1 MELKHLFLA
10 SLGVMTLAACS
21 SLDDD
26 STWDVNGGAVKF
38 TSYISKH
45 KASGTTWASGD
56 QIGIYMKANGTALAD
71 AAVQNRQYVTDD
83 RGNIS
88 AASAAE
94 AIYYPEE
101 GTADFVAYYPYTANV
116 SGTTVPVD
124 VSNQSDLA
132 AIDLLYSNNATGVSA
147 STNAVN
153 LGFSHQLAN
162 VLLTINADAT
172 IPTTV
177 GLEAALTG
185 VPTSATFDLA
195 TGTLNVGQT
204 TGTVNF
210 QVNAAGTKAEA
221 ILVPA
226 SLTNAQLQLTV
237 GTKTVSVPLP
247 ASALES
253 GKSIDFPVNVT
264 NTGGNIYV
272 SFGTAT
278 ITDWTTTVGG
288 TIDVEFG
295 DAEEGGEGGGG
306 EVGGGEVTPGA
317 EAIIFEETFGESV
330 SKGSDGCWPSITYNT
345 WTSTSGLTI
354 SDPVMEANGWSYS
367 NASVRQTSALNPHV
381 WFAANKDAEMKIEG
395 FDTTGYTDLKLSYKI
410 TANADGNQSV
420 IGVSWGGTK
429 LTVPDVAIA
438 TTNTYQTVELTGLAA
453 GVNSVSF
460 ISSASTN
467 TAGYRIDNIKLTGK
481 KQ

>member
-10 SLGVMTLAACS
+10 GLGVMTLAACS

-56 QIGIYMKANGTALAD
+56 QIGIYMKTNGTALAD

-288 TIDVEFG
+288 TIDVDFG
-295 DAEEGGEGGGG
+295 DAEEGGGEGGG
-306 EVGGGEVTPGA
+306 EVGGGEVAPGT
-317 EAIIFEETFGESV
+317 EVVIFEETFGESV
-330 SKGSDGCWPSITYNT
+330 AKGSDNHWPSITYDT
-345 WTSTSGLTI
+345 WTSSSGLTF

-381 WFAANKDAEMKIEG
+381 WFAANKEAEMKIEG

>member
-10 SLGVMTLAACS
+10 GLGVMTLAACS

-56 QIGIYMKANGTALAD
+56 QIGIYMKTNGTALAD

-116 SGTTVPVD
+116 SGTILPID
-124 VSNQSDLA
+124 VSNQSNLA

-147 STNAVN
+147 STSAVN

-162 VLLTINADAT
+162 VVLTINADAT

-177 GLEAALTG
+177 GLEAAVSG

-195 TGTLNVGQT
+195 TGTLNVAQT

-237 GTKTVSVPLP
+237 AEKTVSVPLP
-247 ASALES
+247 ASALEA

-264 NTGGNIYV
+264 NSGGTIYV

-278 ITDWTTTVGG
+278 ITDWTTTTGG
-288 TIDVEFG
+288 TINVDLG
-295 DAEEGGEGGGG
+295 DAEEGGG
-306 EVGGGEVTPGA
+306 EEGGGEVTPGT
-317 EAIIFEETFGESV
+317 EVIIFEETFGESV
-330 SKGSDGCWPSITYNT
+330 SKGSDNHWPSITYDT
-345 WTSTSGLTI
+345 WTSSSGLTF
-354 SDPVMEANGWSYS
+354 SDPFVTANGWSYS

-381 WFAANKDAEMKIEG
+381 WFAANKDSEMQIEG
-395 FDTTGYTDLKLSYKI
+395 FTTAGYSNLKLTYDI
-410 TANADGNQSV
+410 TANAAGDQSA
-420 IGVSWGGTK
+420 IKLTWGGDTIA
-429 LTVPDVAIA
+429 VPAKAIA
-438 TTNTYQTVELTGLAA
+438 TTNTYQSVEITGLTPGAT
-453 GVNSVSF
+453 VMSFVSL
-460 ISSASTN
+460 STAN
-467 TAGYRIDNIKLTGK
+467 TAGYRIDNIKLVGTK
-481 KQ
+481 D

>member
-10 SLGVMTLAACS
+10 GLGVMTLAACS

-56 QIGIYMKANGTALAD
+56 QIGIYMKSSGTALAD
-71 AAVQNRQYVTDD
+71 AAVQNRQYITDD
-83 RGNIS
+83 RGNIT
-88 AASAAE
+88 AASAAD

-116 SGTTVPVD
+116 SGTKLPID
-124 VSNQSDLA
+124 VSDQSNLA

-147 STNAVN
+147 STSAVN

-162 VLLTINADAT
+162 VVLTINADAT

-177 GLEAALTG
+177 GLEAAVSG

-195 TGTLNVGQT
+195 TGTLNVTQT

-237 GTKTVSVPLP
+237 AEKTVSVPLP
-247 ASALES
+247 ASALEP

-264 NTGGNIYV
+264 NSGGTIYV

-278 ITDWTTTVGG
+278 ITDWTTTTGG
-288 TIDVEFG
+288 TIDVDFG
-295 DAEEGGEGGGG
+295 DAEEGGEEGGG
-306 EVGGGEVTPGA
+306 EEGGGDVTPGT
-317 EAIIFEETFGESV
+317 EVIIFEETFGESV
-330 SKGSDGCWPSITYNT
+330 SKGSDNYWPSITYDT
-345 WTSTSGLTI
+345 WTSSSGLTF
-354 SDPVMEANGWSYS
+354 SDPFVTANGWSYS
-367 NASVRQTSALNPHV
+367 NASVRQTSTLNPHV
-381 WFAANKDAEMKIEG
+381 WFAANKDSEMQIEG
-395 FDTTGYTDLKLSYKI
+395 FTTAGYSNLKLTYDI
-410 TANADGNQSV
+410 TAHAAGDQSA
-420 IGVSWGGTK
+420 IK
-429 LTVPDVAIA
+429 LTWDGDTIAVPAKAIA
-438 TTNTYQTVELTGLAA
+438 TTNTYQSVEITGLTPGAT
-453 GVNSVSF
+453 VMSFVSL
-460 ISSASTN
+460 STVN
-467 TAGYRIDNIKLTGK
+467 TAGYRIDNIKLVGTK
-481 KQ
+481 D

>member
-45 KASGTTWASGD
+45 KATGTTWASGD
-56 QIGIYMKANGTALAD
+56 QIGIYMKTNGTALAD

-116 SGTTVPVD
+116 SGTILPID
-124 VSNQSDLA
+124 VSNQSNLA

-147 STNAVN
+147 STSAVN

-162 VLLTINADAT
+162 VVLTINADAT

-177 GLEAALTG
+177 GLEAAVSG

-195 TGTLNVGQT
+195 TGTLNVAQT

-237 GTKTVSVPLP
+237 AEKTVSVPLP
-247 ASALES
+247 ASALEA

-264 NTGGNIYV
+264 NSGGTIYV

-278 ITDWTTTVGG
+278 ITDWTTTTGG
-288 TIDVEFG
+288 TINVDLG
-295 DAEEGGEGGGG
+295 DAEEGGE
-306 EVGGGEVTPGA
+306 EGGGEVTPGT
-317 EAIIFEETFGESV
+317 EVIIFEETFGESV
-330 SKGSDGCWPSITYNT
+330 SKGSDNYWPSITYDT
-345 WTSTSGLTI
+345 WTSSSGLTF
-354 SDPVMEANGWSYS
+354 SDPFVTANGWSYS

-381 WFAANKDAEMKIEG
+381 WFAANKDSEMQIEG
-395 FDTTGYTDLKLSYKI
+395 FTTAGYSNLKLTYDI
-410 TANADGNQSV
+410 TANAAGDQSA
-420 IGVSWGGTK
+420 IKLTWGGDTIA
-429 LTVPDVAIA
+429 VPAKAIA
-438 TTNTYQTVELTGLAA
+438 TTNTYQSVEITGLTPGAT
-453 GVNSVSF
+453 VMSFVSL
-460 ISSASTN
+460 STAN
-467 TAGYRIDNIKLTGK
+467 TAGYRIDNIKLVGTK
-481 KQ
+481 D

>member
-10 SLGVMTLAACS
+10 GLGVMTLAACS

-56 QIGIYMKANGTALAD
+56 QIGIYMKSSGTALAD
-71 AAVQNRQYVTDD
+71 AAVQNRQYITDD
-83 RGNIS
+83 RGNIT
-88 AASAAE
+88 AASAAD

-116 SGTTVPVD
+116 SGTILPID
-124 VSNQSDLA
+124 VSDQSNLA

-147 STNAVN
+147 STSAVN

-162 VLLTINADAT
+162 VVLTINADAT

-177 GLEAALTG
+177 GLEAAVSG

-195 TGTLNVGQT
+195 TGTLNVTQT

-237 GTKTVSVPLP
+237 AEKTVSVPLP
-247 ASALES
+247 ASALEP

-264 NTGGNIYV
+264 NSGGTIYV

-278 ITDWTTTVGG
+278 ITDWTTTTGG
-288 TIDVEFG
+288 TIDVDFG
-295 DAEEGGEGGGG
+295 DAEEGGEEGGG
-306 EVGGGEVTPGA
+306 EEGGGDVTPGT
-317 EAIIFEETFGESV
+317 EVIIFEETFGESV
-330 SKGSDGCWPSITYNT
+330 SKGSDNYWPSITYDT
-345 WTSTSGLTI
+345 WTSSSGLTF
-354 SDPVMEANGWSYS
+354 SDPFVTANGWSYS
-367 NASVRQTSALNPHV
+367 NASVRQTSTLNPHV
-381 WFAANKDAEMKIEG
+381 WFAANKDSEMQIEG
-395 FDTTGYTDLKLSYKI
+395 FTTAGYSNLKLTYDI
-410 TANADGNQSV
+410 TAHAAGDQSA
-420 IGVSWGGTK
+420 IKLTWGGDTIA
-429 LTVPDVAIA
+429 VPAKAIA
-438 TTNTYQTVELTGLAA
+438 TTNTYQSVEITGLTPGAT
-453 GVNSVSF
+453 VMSFVSL
-460 ISSASTN
+460 STVN
-467 TAGYRIDNIKLTGK
+467 TAGYRIDNIKLVGTK
-481 KQ
+481 D

>member
-10 SLGVMTLAACS
+10 GLGVMTLAACS

-45 KASGTTWASGD
+45 KASGSTWASGD
-56 QIGIYMKANGTALAD
+56 QIGIYMKSSGTALAD
-71 AAVQNRQYVTDD
+71 AAVQNRQYITDD
-83 RGNIS
+83 RGNIT
-88 AASAAE
+88 AASAAD

-116 SGTTVPVD
+116 SGTILPID
-124 VSNQSDLA
+124 VSNQSNLA

-147 STNAVN
+147 STSAVN

-162 VLLTINADAT
+162 VVLTINADAT

-177 GLEAALTG
+177 GLEAAVSG

-195 TGTLNVGQT
+195 TGTLNVAQT

-237 GTKTVSVPLP
+237 AEKTVSVPLP
-247 ASALES
+247 ASALEA

-264 NTGGNIYV
+264 NSGGTIYV

-278 ITDWTTTVGG
+278 ITDWTTTTGG
-288 TIDVEFG
+288 TINVDLG
-295 DAEEGGEGGGG
+295 DAEEGGEEGGGEEGGG
-306 EVGGGEVTPGA
+306 EV
-317 EAIIFEETFGESV
+317 IIFEETFGESV
-330 SKGSDGCWPSITYNT
+330 AKGSDNHWPSITYDT
-345 WTSTSGLTI
+345 WTSSSGLTF
-354 SDPVMEANGWSYS
+354 SDPFVTANGWSYS
-367 NASVRQTSALNPHV
+367 NASVRQTSILNPHV
-381 WFAANKDAEMKIEG
+381 WFAANKDSEMQIEG
-395 FDTTGYTDLKLSYKI
+395 FTTAGYSNLKLTYDI
-410 TANADGNQSV
+410 TANAAGDQSN
-420 IGVSWGGTK
+420 IKLTWGGDTIA
-429 LTVPDVAIA
+429 VPAKAIA
-438 TTNTYQTVELTGLAA
+438 VTNTYQSVEITGLTPGATVMSLVSLAA
-453 GVNSVSF
+453 VNK
-460 ISSASTN
+460 
-467 TAGYRIDNIKLTGK
+467 AGFRIDNIKLVGTK
-481 KQ
+481 D

>member
-10 SLGVMTLAACS
+10 GLGVMTLAACS

-45 KASGTTWASGD
+45 KASGSTWASGD
-56 QIGIYMKANGTALAD
+56 QIGIYMKSSGTALAD
-71 AAVQNRQYVTDD
+71 AAVQNRQYITDD
-83 RGNIS
+83 RGNIT
-88 AASAAE
+88 AASAAD

-116 SGTTVPVD
+116 SGTILPID
-124 VSNQSDLA
+124 VSNQSNLA

-147 STNAVN
+147 STSAVN

-162 VLLTINADAT
+162 VVLTINADAT

-177 GLEAALTG
+177 GLEAAVSG

-195 TGTLNVGQT
+195 TGTLNVAQT

-237 GTKTVSVPLP
+237 AEKTVSVPLP
-247 ASALES
+247 ASALEA

-264 NTGGNIYV
+264 NSGGTIYV

-278 ITDWTTTVGG
+278 ITDWTTTTGG
-288 TIDVEFG
+288 TINVDLG
-295 DAEEGGEGGGG
+295 DAEEGGG
-306 EVGGGEVTPGA
+306 EEGGGEVTPGT
-317 EAIIFEETFGESV
+317 EVIIFEETFGESV
-330 SKGSDGCWPSITYNT
+330 SKGSDNYWPSITYDT
-345 WTSTSGLTI
+345 WTSSSGLTF
-354 SDPVMEANGWSYS
+354 SDPFVTANGWSYS

-381 WFAANKDAEMKIEG
+381 WFAANKDSEMQIEG
-395 FDTTGYTDLKLSYKI
+395 FTTAGYSNLKLTYDI
-410 TANADGNQSV
+410 TANAAGDQSA
-420 IGVSWGGTK
+420 IKLTWGGDTIA
-429 LTVPDVAIA
+429 VPAKAIA
-438 TTNTYQTVELTGLAA
+438 TTNTYQSVEITGLTPGAT
-453 GVNSVSF
+453 VMSFVSL
-460 ISSASTN
+460 STAN
-467 TAGYRIDNIKLTGK
+467 TAGYRIDNIKLVGTK
-481 KQ
+481 D

>member
-10 SLGVMTLAACS
+10 GLGVMTLAACS

-56 QIGIYMKANGTALAD
+56 QIGIYMKSSGTALAD
-71 AAVQNRQYVTDD
+71 AAVQNRQYITDD
-83 RGNIS
+83 RGNIT
-88 AASAAE
+88 AASAAD

-116 SGTTVPVD
+116 SGTILPID
-124 VSNQSDLA
+124 VSNQSNLA

-147 STNAVN
+147 STSAVN

-162 VLLTINADAT
+162 VVLTINADAT

-177 GLEAALTG
+177 GLEAAVSG

-195 TGTLNVGQT
+195 TGTLNVAQT

-237 GTKTVSVPLP
+237 AEKTVSVPLP
-247 ASALES
+247 ASALEP

-264 NTGGNIYV
+264 NSGGTIYV

-278 ITDWTTTVGG
+278 ITDWTTTAGG
-288 TIDVEFG
+288 TINVDLG
-295 DAEEGGEGGGG
+295 DAEEGGEEGGGG
-306 EVGGGEVTPGA
+306 VTPGT
-317 EAIIFEETFGESV
+317 EVIIFEETFGESV
-330 SKGSDGCWPSITYNT
+330 SKGSDNYWPSITYDT
-345 WTSTSGLTI
+345 WTSSSGLTF
-354 SDPVMEANGWSYS
+354 SDPFVTANGWSYS

-381 WFAANKDAEMKIEG
+381 WFAANKDSEMQIEG
-395 FDTTGYTDLKLSYKI
+395 FTTAGYSNLKLTYDI
-410 TANADGNQSV
+410 TANAAGDQSA
-420 IGVSWGGTK
+420 IKLTWGGDTIA
-429 LTVPDVAIA
+429 VPAKAIA
-438 TTNTYQTVELTGLAA
+438 TTNTYQSVEITGLTPGAT
-453 GVNSVSF
+453 VMSFVSL
-460 ISSASTN
+460 STAN
-467 TAGYRIDNIKLTGK
+467 TAGYRIDNIKLVGTK
-481 KQ
+481 D

>member
-10 SLGVMTLAACS
+10 GLGVMTLAACS

-56 QIGIYMKANGTALAD
+56 QIGIYMKSSGTALAD
-71 AAVQNRQYVTDD
+71 AAVQNRQYITDD
-83 RGNIS
+83 RGNIT
-88 AASAAE
+88 AASAAD

-101 GTADFVAYYPYTANV
+101 GAADFVAYYPYTANV
-116 SGTTVPVD
+116 SGTILPID
-124 VSNQSDLA
+124 VSDQSNLA

-147 STNAVN
+147 SANAVN

-210 QVNAAGTKAEA
+210 HMNAAGTKAEA

-226 SLTNAQLQLTV
+226 SLTNAQLQLTI

-247 ASALES
+247 ASAIEA

-264 NTGGNIYV
+264 NTGGSIYV

-288 TIDVEFG
+288 TIDVDFG
-295 DAEEGGEGGGG
+295 DAEEGGG
-306 EVGGGEVTPGA
+306 EGGGEVTPGT
-317 EAIIFEETFGESV
+317 EVIIFEETFGESV
-330 SKGSDGCWPSITYNT
+330 SKGSDNYWPSITYDT
-345 WTSTSGLTI
+345 WTSSSGLTF
-354 SDPVMEANGWSYS
+354 SDPFVTANGWSYS
-367 NASVRQTSALNPHV
+367 NASVRQTSTLNPHV
-381 WFAANKDAEMKIEG
+381 WFAANKDSEMQIEG
-395 FDTTGYTDLKLSYKI
+395 FTTTGYSNLKLTYDI
-410 TANADGNQSV
+410 TANAAGDQSA
-420 IGVSWGGTK
+420 IKLTWGGDTIA
-429 LTVPDVAIA
+429 VPAKAIA
-438 TTNTYQTVELTGLAA
+438 TTNTYQSVEITGLTPGAT
-453 GVNSVSF
+453 VMSFVSL
-460 ISSASTN
+460 STVN
-467 TAGYRIDNIKLTGK
+467 TAGYRIDNIKLVGTK
-481 KQ
+481 D

>member
-10 SLGVMTLAACS
+10 GLGVMTLAACS

-56 QIGIYMKANGTALAD
+56 QIGIYMKTNGTALAD

-132 AIDLLYSNNATGVSA
+132 AIDLLYSNNATGISA

-185 VPTSATFDLA
+185 VPTSAAFDLA

-288 TIDVEFG
+288 TIDVDFG
-295 DAEEGGEGGGG
+295 DAEEGGGEGGGEEGGG
-306 EVGGGEVTPGA
+306 EVEPGTEVV
-317 EAIIFEETFGESV
+317 IFEETFGESV
-330 SKGSDGCWPSITYNT
+330 AKGSDNYWPSITYDT
-345 WTSTSGLTI
+345 WTSSSGLTF
-354 SDPVMEANGWSYS
+354 SDPFVTANGWSYS

>member
-10 SLGVMTLAACS
+10 GLGVMTLAACS

-56 QIGIYMKANGTALAD
+56 QIGIYMKTNGTALAD

-116 SGTTVPVD
+116 SGTIVPVD

-162 VLLTINADAT
+162 VLLTINADST

-288 TIDVEFG
+288 TIDVDFG
-295 DAEEGGEGGGG
+295 DAEEGGGEGGG
-306 EVGGGEVTPGA
+306 EVGGGEVTPGT
-317 EAIIFEETFGESV
+317 EVVIFEETFGESV
-330 SKGSDGCWPSITYNT
+330 AKGSDNHWPSITYDT
-345 WTSTSGLTI
+345 WTSSSGLTF
-354 SDPVMEANGWSYS
+354 SDPFVTANGWSYS
-367 NASVRQTSALNPHV
+367 NASVRQTSTLNPHV
-381 WFAANKDAEMKIEG
+381 WFAANKDSEMQIEG
-395 FDTTGYTDLKLSYKI
+395 FTTAGYSNLKLTYDI
-410 TANADGNQSV
+410 TANAAGDQSN
-420 IGVSWGGTK
+420 IKLTWGGDTIA
-429 LTVPDVAIA
+429 VPAKAIA
-438 TTNTYQTVELTGLAA
+438 VTNTYQSVEITGLTPGATVMSFVSLATVNKA
-453 GVNSVSF
+453 GF
-460 ISSASTN
+460 
-467 TAGYRIDNIKLTGK
+467 RIDNIKLTGK

>member
-10 SLGVMTLAACS
+10 GLGVMTLAACS

-56 QIGIYMKANGTALAD
+56 QIGIYMKTNGTALAD

-116 SGTTVPVD
+116 SGTILPID
-124 VSNQSDLA
+124 VSNQSNLA

-147 STNAVN
+147 STSAVN

-162 VLLTINADAT
+162 VVLTINADAT

-177 GLEAALTG
+177 GLEAAVSG

-195 TGTLNVGQT
+195 TGTLNVAQT

-237 GTKTVSVPLP
+237 AEKTVSVPLP
-247 ASALES
+247 ASALEA

-264 NTGGNIYV
+264 NSGGTIYV

-278 ITDWTTTVGG
+278 ITDWTTTTGG
-288 TIDVEFG
+288 TINVDLG
-295 DAEEGGEGGGG
+295 DAEEGGG
-306 EVGGGEVTPGA
+306 EEGGGEVTPGT
-317 EAIIFEETFGESV
+317 EVIIFEETFGESV
-330 SKGSDGCWPSITYNT
+330 SKGSDNYWPSITYDT
-345 WTSTSGLTI
+345 WTSSSGLTF
-354 SDPVMEANGWSYS
+354 SDPFVTANGWSYS

-381 WFAANKDAEMKIEG
+381 WFAANKDSEMQIEG
-395 FDTTGYTDLKLSYKI
+395 FTTAGYSNLKLTYDI
-410 TANADGNQSV
+410 TANAAGDQSA
-420 IGVSWGGTK
+420 IKLTWGGDTIA
-429 LTVPDVAIA
+429 VPAKAIA
-438 TTNTYQTVELTGLAA
+438 TTNTYQSVEITGLTPGAT
-453 GVNSVSF
+453 VMSFVSL
-460 ISSASTN
+460 STAN
-467 TAGYRIDNIKLTGK
+467 TAGYRIDNIKLVGTK
-481 KQ
+481 D

>member
-1 MELKHLFLA
+1 M
-10 SLGVMTLAACS
+10 
-21 SLDDD
+21 
-26 STWDVNGGAVKF
+26 KF

-253 GKSIDFPVNVT
+253 GKSIYFPVNVT

-288 TIDVEFG
+288 TIDVDFG
-295 DAEEGGEGGGG
+295 DAEEGGGEGGG
-306 EVGGGEVTPGA
+306 EVGGGEVTPGT
-317 EAIIFEETFGESV
+317 EVVIFEETFGESV
-330 SKGSDGCWPSITYNT
+330 AKGSDNHWPSITYDT
-345 WTSTSGLTI
+345 WTSSSGLTF

>member
-10 SLGVMTLAACS
+10 GLGVMTLAACS

-56 QIGIYMKANGTALAD
+56 QIGIYMKTNGTALAD

-162 VLLTINADAT
+162 VVLTINADAT

-177 GLEAALTG
+177 GLEAAVSG

-195 TGTLNVGQT
+195 TGTLNVAQT

-237 GTKTVSVPLP
+237 AEKTVSVPLP
-247 ASALES
+247 ASALEA

-264 NTGGNIYV
+264 NSGGTIYV

-278 ITDWTTTVGG
+278 ITDWTTTTGG
-288 TIDVEFG
+288 TINVDLG
-295 DAEEGGEGGGG
+295 DAEEGGG
-306 EVGGGEVTPGA
+306 EEGGGEVTPGT
-317 EAIIFEETFGESV
+317 EVIIFEETFGESV
-330 SKGSDGCWPSITYNT
+330 SKGSDNYWPSITYDT
-345 WTSTSGLTI
+345 WTSSSGLTF
-354 SDPVMEANGWSYS
+354 SDPFVTANGWSYS
-367 NASVRQTSALNPHV
+367 NASVRQTSTLNPHV
-381 WFAANKDAEMKIEG
+381 WFAANKDSEMQIEG
-395 FDTTGYTDLKLSYKI
+395 FTTAGYSNLKLTYDI
-410 TANADGNQSV
+410 TANAAGDQSA
-420 IGVSWGGTK
+420 IKLTWGGDTIA
-429 LTVPDVAIA
+429 VPAKAIA
-438 TTNTYQTVELTGLAA
+438 TTNTYQSVEITGLTPGAT
-453 GVNSVSF
+453 VMSFVSL
-460 ISSASTN
+460 STAN
-467 TAGYRIDNIKLTGK
+467 TAGYRIDNIKLVGTK
-481 KQ
+481 D